1 MKRLYVVG
9 LGPGKQEG
17 MTLAADRALH
27 ESEIIIGYSKYVA
40 LVQPYLPEKAYMDTG
55 MTKETERCRKALET
69 ANEGH
74 TTALVCSGDS
84 SVYGMAGLIY
94 ELSVDF
100 PDVSIRVIPGVTA
113 ALSGGAILGAP
124 LGHDFAVISL
134 SDLLIPWETIEK
146 RLHCAGQ
153 GDFCISLYNPGSHKR
168 TDYLQRACDI
178 LLQYRSGDTV
188 CGLAHDIGR
197 DGEWYE
203 LTTLAKLR
211 DTAVDMFTTVFIGN
225 DQTRVIAGKMV
236 TPRGYRLD

>member
-1 MKRLYVVG
+1 MKLLYVVG

-17 MTLAADRALH
+17 MTLAADRALR

-40 LVQPYLPEKAYMDTG
+40 LVRPYFPEKTYMDTG
-55 MTKETERCRKALET
+55 MTKETERCRKALQT
-69 ANEGH
+69 ANEGR

-84 SVYGMAGLIY
+84 SVYGMAGLVY

-100 PDVSIRVIPGVTA
+100 PDVSIRAIPGVTA

-134 SDLLIPWETIEK
+134 SDLLTPWETIEK

-168 TDYLQRACDI
+168 TDYLQKACDI

-197 DGEWYE
+197 DGEWCE
-203 LTTLAKLR
+203 LTSLAKLR

>member
-1 MKRLYVVG
+1 MKLLYVVG

-17 MTLAADRALH
+17 MTLAADRALR

-40 LVQPYLPEKAYMDTG
+40 LVRPYFPEKTYMDTG

-69 ANEGH
+69 ANEGR

-134 SDLLIPWETIEK
+134 SDLLTPWETIEK

-197 DGEWYE
+197 DGEWCE

-225 DQTRVIAGKMV
+225 GQTRVIAGKMV